1 MHIKNLS
8 ARAYIAETYRPW
20 KLFTF
25 IVGMIFLFYGALNFE
40 ISDWDVGISIIM
52 GVLTYLCAP
61 WTVRTILHSLL
72 NRPRFWCL
80 WIVVALIVSWI
91 AVDGVYVLYHTAVG
105 NTMLR
110 RDNFFIS
117 FPSYLILG
125 FLWLYAGSLREL
137 LLNLLCIVRRTSA

>member
-1 MHIKNLS
+1 MHIQHLS
-8 ARAYIAETYRPW
+8 ARAHIVETYRPW

-40 ISDWDVGISIIM
+40 IPDWDIGISILM
-52 GVLTYLCAP
+52 GSLTYLCAP

-72 NRPRFWCL
+72 NRPRFWLL
-80 WIVVALIVSWI
+80 WIVIALFVSWI
-91 AVDGVYVLYHTAVG
+91 AVDGVYVLYHTTVG
-105 NTMLR
+105 NIMLR

-137 LLNLLCIVRRTSA
+137 MGNIRSLARRTE